1 MRNKNIEDWVT
12 QQGRPDY
19 WRSYQEDKSY
29 EDEAPQSSSYQLEE
43 DSESVREDEVYH
55 PSHYNKGKVECIEAI
70 EAMLTPEEYLGYLR
84 GNSLKYHWRFR
95 YKKKPRPDLLKAL
108 WYDERV
114 LDFYIEN
121 ATLLEKAG
129 GDGTKSGEDC

>member
-1 MRNKNIEDWVT
+1 MQNKCPEDETFSPWNINRDS
-12 QQGRPDY
+12 PHY
-19 WRSYQEDKSY
+19 WRRYRENKSY
-29 EDEAPQSSSYQLEE
+29 EDESPKSSSYQLR
-43 DSESVREDEVYH
+43 DDEVNS

-70 EAMLTPEEYLGYLR
+70 EAMLTAEEYLGYLR
-84 GNSLKYHWRFR
+84 GNSLKYRWRFR
-95 YKKKPRPDLLKAL
+95 YKKKPRSDLLKAL

-129 GDGTKSGEDC
+129 GDGEESGEDC

>member
-1 MRNKNIEDWVT
+1 MPNKYEEDETFSSPWT
-12 QQGRPDY
+12 INKDSPPY
-19 WRSYQEDKSY
+19 WRRYRETLSY
-29 EDEAPQSSSYQLEE
+29 EDEAPKSSYQM
-43 DSESVREDEVYH
+43 SEDEVNN

-84 GNSLKYHWRFR
+84 GNSFKYRWRFR
-95 YKKKPRPDLLKAL
+95 YKKKPHSDLLKAQ

-121 ATLLEKAG
+121 ATSLEKAG
-129 GDGTKSGEDC
+129 GDGEKSGEDC

>member
-1 MRNKNIEDWVT
+1 MQNKYPEDETFSPWNINRDS
-12 QQGRPDY
+12 PHY
-19 WRSYQEDKSY
+19 WRRYQENKSY
-29 EDEAPQSSSYQLEE
+29 EDESPKSSSYQLR
-43 DSESVREDEVYH
+43 DDEVNN

-84 GNSLKYHWRFR
+84 GNSFKYRWRFR
-95 YKKKPRPDLLKAL
+95 YKKKPHSDLLKAQ

-121 ATLLEKAG
+121 ATSLEKAG
-129 GDGTKSGEDC
+129 GDGEKSGEDC